1 MFSTYSQIMKYS
13 VCGTLFFILMMLVN
27 PQIQMSLYIYI
38 SSYIQVWDI
47 LETTN
52 KSDLGSVPWEPRKYM
67 SSKIN
72 GSTV

>member
-1 MFSTYSQIMKYS
+1 
-13 VCGTLFFILMMLVN
+13 MLVN

-52 KSDLGSVPWEPRKYM
+52 KSDLGSVP
-67 SSKIN
+67 
-72 GSTV
+72 